1 MPASVILKIQLNRDK
16 SDILKLNSIETLVI
30 FIHLR
35 IQLITMKKYQGIIVD
50 TFARRQFKGEIAVDN
65 GKIISIKEKEDNN
78 DKNNEQHNHEQ
89 YILPGLVDAHVHI
102 ESSMTVPSVFA
113 RMAVAKGTVAVVS
126 DPHEIAN
133 VMGEEGIDYMIED
146 SKKVPLKFFFGVP
159 SCVPATPFESSGA
172 VLDAEAVD
180 RLLARKDLFYLS
192 EMMNFPG
199 VILGFPDVIAKL
211 DSAKKY
217 GKVIDGHA
225 PGLRGADL
233 QKYIEAGISTDHES
247 FTYEEAVEKIKL
259 GMKILIREGS
269 SARNFETL
277 YPLIDKYPD
286 SVMLCTDDSHPDTLI
301 HEGHIDKLIRRGQEK
316 GLDIYNLIRAAVIN
330 PVEHYGLNVGL
341 LREGDPADFIIVDNL
356 RAFNVLSTIINGTCV
371 YENGK
376 VLFPTE
382 KSSAKNVFNRSK
394 ILIDDVKLPV
404 PPAKETRK
412 QIKAGKQNKEN
423 FKENIN
429 EDINKEITKIRV
441 IVVQDGELVTGQELL
456 FPKIENGNLISDPS
470 HDILKIVVLSRYAD
484 DPVQIGF
491 IKNIGLKKGAIASS
505 IAHDSHN
512 IIAVGAT
519 DKDIVEAVNRL
530 VENKGG
536 IVVGTEENLFD
547 LPLEV
552 AGLMSTL
559 DGKEVA
565 SRYHLLNTE
574 AKKLGTSLES
584 PFMTLA
590 FMSLLVIPE
599 LKLGDKG
606 LFDVTKFEFVEL
618 FAEE

>member
-1 MPASVILKIQLNRDK
+1 MEV
-16 SDILKLNSIETLVI
+16 
-30 FIHLR
+30 
-35 IQLITMKKYQGIIVD
+35 YQGIIVD
-50 TFARRQFKGEIAVDN
+50 AISRRQFKGEIAVENGRIIRVEEKDHDN
-65 GKIISIKEKEDNN
+65 
-78 DKNNEQHNHEQ
+78 KN

-113 RMAVAKGTVAVVS
+113 RMAVVRGTVAVVS

-133 VMGEEGIDYMIED
+133 VMGEEGIDYMLED
-146 SKKVPLKFFFGVP
+146 SKKAPMKVFFGVP
-159 SCVPATPFESSGA
+159 SCVPATSFESAGA

-180 RLLARKDLFYLS
+180 RLLARDDLYYLS

-199 VILGFPDVIAKL
+199 VILRFPEVMAKL
-211 DSAKKY
+211 ESAKKY

-225 PGLRGADL
+225 PGLRGAEL
-233 QKYIEAGISTDHES
+233 QKYVSAGISTDHEC

-259 GMKILIREGS
+259 GMKIIIREGS

-277 YPLIDKYPD
+277 YSLIDEYPE

-301 HEGHIDKLIRRGQEK
+301 HEGHIDKLIRRGKEK
-316 GLDIYNLIRAAVIN
+316 GLDIYNLIQAAVIN
-330 PVEHYGLNVGL
+330 PVEHYDLNVGL

-356 RAFNVLSTIINGTCV
+356 ESFNVLSTFIDGNCV
-371 YENGK
+371 YTEGK
-376 VLFPTE
+376 ILFPIE
-382 KSSAKNVFNRSK
+382 KIPAKNVFNRSK
-394 ILIDDVKLPV
+394 ISIDDVKLTLSP
-404 PPAKETRK
+404 K
-412 QIKAGKQNKEN
+412 KEN
-423 FKENIN
+423 REQL
-429 EDINKEITKIRV
+429 TKVRV
-441 IVVQDGELVTGQELL
+441 IVAQDGELITGQEFAL
-456 FPKIENGNLISDPS
+456 PKVENGNLVSDPDR
-470 HDILKIVVLSRYAD
+470 DILKLVVLSRYRD

-512 IIAVGAT
+512 IIAVGVS
-519 DKDIVEAVNRL
+519 DKDIVEVVNRL

-536 IVVGTEENLFD
+536 IVVGTAEDLLD

-552 AGLMSTL
+552 AGLMSTRS
-559 DGKEVA
+559 GKMVA
-565 SRYHLLNTE
+565 SRYQLLNE
-574 AKKLGTSLES
+574 KARELGTSLKS

-606 LFDVTKFEFVEL
+606 LFDVTKFKFVEL
-618 FAEE
+618 FKEE

>member
-1 MPASVILKIQLNRDK
+1 
-16 SDILKLNSIETLVI
+16 
-30 FIHLR
+30 
-35 IQLITMKKYQGIIVD
+35 MKKYMGIIVD
-50 TFARRQFKGEIAVDN
+50 AISRRQFKGEITVEN
-65 GKIISIKEKEDNN
+65 GKIIRVEEKEHDN
-78 DKNNEQHNHEQ
+78 EQ

-133 VMGEEGIDYMIED
+133 VMGEEGIEFMLED
-146 SKKVPLKFFFGVP
+146 SKKSPLKIYFGVP

-172 VLDAEAVD
+172 VLDINAVD
-180 RLLARKDLFYLS
+180 RLLAKDDLHYLS

-199 VILGFPDVIAKL
+199 VISEFPDVMAKL
-211 DSAKKY
+211 ESARKH

-233 QKYIEAGISTDHES
+233 QKYIGAGISTDHEC
-247 FTYEEAVEKIKL
+247 FEYEEALEKIEL

-277 YPLIDKYPD
+277 YPLIDEYPD
-286 SVMLCTDDSHPDTLI
+286 HVMLCTDDSHPDTLI
-301 HEGHIDKLIRRGQEK
+301 YEGHIDKLIRRGQEK
-316 GLDIYNLIRAAVIN
+316 GLDIYNLIRTAVFN
-330 PVEHYGLNVGL
+330 PVKHYGLNVGL

-356 RAFNVLSTIINGTCV
+356 KSFNILSTFINGECV

-376 VLFPTE
+376 VLFPLE
-382 KSSAKNVFNRSK
+382 KVPAKNVFNRNK
-394 ILIDDVKLPV
+394 ISIDDVKLV
-404 PPAKETRK
+404 PPAGAIQEQTTEKG
-412 QIKAGKQNKEN
+412 IK
-423 FKENIN
+423 
-429 EDINKEITKIRV
+429 KIRV
-441 IVVQDGELVTGQELL
+441 IVANDGELVTGQELIV
-456 FPKIENGNLISDPS
+456 PKIENGNLVSDPER
-470 HDILKIVVLSRYAD
+470 DILKMVVLSRYSD
-484 DPVQIGF
+484 DPVRIGF
-491 IKNIGLKKGAIASS
+491 IKNIGLEKGAIASS

-519 DKDIVEAVNRL
+519 DEDIVETVNRL
-530 VENKGG
+530 IKNKGG
-536 IVVGTEENLFD
+536 IAVGTAENLLD

-559 DGKEVA
+559 EGEEVA
-565 SRYHLLNTE
+565 SRYHLLNEE
-574 AKKLGTSLES
+574 ARKLGTSLES

-606 LFDVTKFEFVEL
+606 LFDVTKFEFVDL
-618 FAEE
+618 FADE

>member
-1 MPASVILKIQLNRDK
+1 MQ
-16 SDILKLNSIETLVI
+16 T
-30 FIHLR
+30 
-35 IQLITMKKYQGIIVD
+35 YQGIIVD
-50 TFARRQFKGEIAVDN
+50 AISRRKFKGEIAVEN
-65 GKIISIKEKEDNN
+65 GKIISIEEKEHDI
-78 DKNNEQHNHEQ
+78 EH

-113 RMAVAKGTVAVVS
+113 RMAVARGTVAVVS

-133 VMGEEGIDYMIED
+133 IMGEEGIDYMLED
-146 SKKVPLKFFFGVP
+146 ARKAPLKVFFGVP

-180 RLLARKDLFYLS
+180 RLLAREDLHYLS

-199 VILGFPDVIAKL
+199 VVMEFPDVIAKL

-217 GKVIDGHA
+217 CKVIDGHA

-233 QKYIEAGISTDHES
+233 QKYIAAGISTDHEC
-247 FTYEEAVEKIKL
+247 FEYEEAVEKINL

-277 YPLIDKYPD
+277 YKLIDEYPE
-286 SVMLCTDDSHPDTLI
+286 SVMLCTDDSHPDTLV

-316 GLDIYNLIRAAVIN
+316 GLDIYNLIKAAVIN

-341 LREGDPADFIIVDNL
+341 LREGDPADFIIVDDL
-356 RAFNVLSTIINGTCV
+356 KAFNVLKTFIDGNCV
-371 YENGK
+371 YDDGK
-376 VLFPTE
+376 VLFSVE
-382 KSSAKNVFNRSK
+382 KAPAKNVFNRSK
-394 ILIDDVKLPV
+394 ISIDDVKLAM
-404 PPAKETRK
+404 PASGNSEEQMK
-412 QIKAGKQNKEN
+412 
-423 FKENIN
+423 
-429 EDINKEITKIRV
+429 KIRV
-441 IVVQDGELVTGQELL
+441 IVAQDGELVTGQELAL
-456 FPKIENGNLISDPS
+456 PKVENGNLVSDPDR
-470 HDILKIVVLSRYAD
+470 DILKIVVLSRYAD

-491 IKNIGLKKGAIASS
+491 IKNISLKKGAIASS

-519 DKDIVEAVNRL
+519 DEDIVEAVNRL
-530 VENKGG
+530 VENQGG
-536 IVVGTEENLFD
+536 IVVGTAKNLID

-552 AGLMSTL
+552 SGLMSTL

-565 SRYHLLNTE
+565 SRYEQLNEE
-574 AKKLGTSLES
+574 ARKLGTSLMS
-584 PFMTLA
+584 PFMTLS

-618 FAEE
+618 FAGE

>member
-1 MPASVILKIQLNRDK
+1 MQ
-16 SDILKLNSIETLVI
+16 
-30 FIHLR
+30 
-35 IQLITMKKYQGIIVD
+35 KYAGIIVD
-50 TFARRQFKGEIAVDN
+50 AVSRRQFKGEIIVEN
-65 GKIISIKEKEDNN
+65 GKIISIKENEHDN
-78 DKNNEQHNHEQ
+78 EQ

-133 VMGEEGIDYMIED
+133 VMGEEGIEFMLED
-146 SKKVPLKFFFGVP
+146 SKKAPLKIYFGVP

-172 VLDAEAVD
+172 VLDASAVD
-180 RLLARKDLFYLS
+180 RLLAREDLYYLS

-199 VILGFPDVIAKL
+199 VISEFPEVMAKL
-211 DSAKKY
+211 EFAKKY

-233 QKYIEAGISTDHES
+233 QKYIEAGISTDHEC
-247 FTYEEAVEKIKL
+247 FEYEEALEKIKF

-277 YPLIDKYPD
+277 YRLIDEYPD

-301 HEGHIDKLIRRGQEK
+301 YEGHIDKLIRRGQEK
-316 GLDIYNLIRAAVIN
+316 GLDIYNLIRAAVFN
-330 PVEHYGLNVGL
+330 PVEHYGLVVGL
-341 LREGDPADFIIVDNL
+341 LREGDPADFIIVDDL
-356 RAFNVLSTIINGTCV
+356 KSFNVLSTFTDGECV
-371 YENGK
+371 YDKGK
-376 VLFPTE
+376 VLFPRE
-382 KSSAKNVFNRSK
+382 KVPAKNVFKRNK
-394 ILIDDVKLPV
+394 ISIDDVKLAAPH
-404 PPAKETRK
+404 AEADKNQK
-412 QIKAGKQNKEN
+412 
-423 FKENIN
+423 
-429 EDINKEITKIRV
+429 KIRV
-441 IVVQDGELVTGQELL
+441 IVAQDGELVTGQELVL
-456 FPKIENGNLISDPS
+456 PKIENGNLVSDPS
-470 HDILKIVVLSRYAD
+470 KDILKMVVLSRYGD

-519 DKDIVEAVNRL
+519 DKDIVGAVNRL

-536 IVVGTEENLFD
+536 IVVGTAEHLLG

-559 DGKEVA
+559 SGEEVA
-565 SRYHLLNTE
+565 SRYDLLNEE
-574 AKKLGTSLES
+574 AKRLGTSLES

-618 FAEE
+618 FVDE

>member
-1 MPASVILKIQLNRDK
+1 
-16 SDILKLNSIETLVI
+16 
-30 FIHLR
+30 
-35 IQLITMKKYQGIIVD
+35 MKKYLGIIVD
-50 TFARRQFKGEIAVDN
+50 SFTRRQFKGEITVED
-65 GKIISIKEKEDNN
+65 GKIIRVIEKEHDN
-78 DKNNEQHNHEQ
+78 EQ

-113 RMAVAKGTVAVVS
+113 RMAVAKGTVAVIS

-133 VMGEEGIDYMIED
+133 VMGEEGIDYMLEN
-146 SKKVPLKFFFGVP
+146 SRKAPLKVFFGVP

-180 RLLARKDLFYLS
+180 RLLAREDLYYLS

-199 VILGFPDVIAKL
+199 VIFGFPDVMAKL
-211 DSAKKY
+211 ESAKKH

-225 PGLRGADL
+225 PGLKGDDL
-233 QKYIEAGISTDHES
+233 KKYIAAGISTDHES
-247 FTYEEAVEKIKL
+247 FTYEEAVEKIKS

-277 YPLIDKYPD
+277 YSLIDEYPE

-301 HEGHIDKLIRRGQEK
+301 YEGHIDKLIRRGQGK

-330 PVEHYGLNVGL
+330 PVKHYGLNVGML
-341 LREGDPADFIIVDNL
+341 HEGDPADFIIVDDL
-356 RAFNVLSTIINGTCV
+356 KSFNVLSTFIEGNCV
-371 YENGK
+371 YDNGN
-376 VLFPTE
+376 VLFPAE
-382 KSSAKNVFNRSK
+382 NISAKNVFNRSK
-394 ILIDDVKLPV
+394 ISIDDIKLTLHL
-404 PPAKETRK
+404 ERE
-412 QIKAGKQNKEN
+412 NKE
-423 FKENIN
+423 KTREGI
-429 EDINKEITKIRV
+429 KKVRV
-441 IVVQDGELVTGQELL
+441 IVAQDGELVTGQELAL
-456 FPKIENGNLISDPS
+456 SKIENGNLVSDPER
-470 HDILKIVVLSRYAD
+470 DILKIVVLSRYAD
-484 DPVQIGF
+484 DPVQVGF
-491 IKNIGLKKGAIASS
+491 IKNISLKKGAIASS

-519 DKDIVEAVNRL
+519 DKDIVAAVNRL

-536 IVVGTEENLFD
+536 IVVGTAENLLD

-565 SRYHLLNTE
+565 SQYQLLNAE
-574 AKKLGTSLES
+574 ARKLGTSLES

-618 FAEE
+618 FADE

>member
-1 MPASVILKIQLNRDK
+1 MQ
-16 SDILKLNSIETLVI
+16 
-30 FIHLR
+30 
-35 IQLITMKKYQGIIVD
+35 KYQGIIVD
-50 TFARRQFKGEIAVDN
+50 AISRRKFKGEITVEN
-65 GKIISIKEKEDNN
+65 GKITSIEEKEHDI
-78 DKNNEQHNHEQ
+78 DQ

-113 RMAVAKGTVAVVS
+113 RMTVARGTVAVVS

-133 VMGEEGIDYMIED
+133 VMGEEGIEYMLED
-146 SKKVPLKFFFGVP
+146 VKKAPLKVYFGVP
-159 SCVPATPFESSGA
+159 SCVPATPFESAGA

-180 RLLARKDLFYLS
+180 RLLAREDLYYLS

-199 VILGFPDVIAKL
+199 VVLEFPNVMAKL
-211 DSAKKY
+211 ESAKKY

-233 QKYIEAGISTDHES
+233 QKYVGAGISTDHEC
-247 FTYEEAVEKIKL
+247 FIYEEAVEKIKL

-277 YPLIDKYPD
+277 YRLIDEYPE

-301 HEGHIDKLIRRGQEK
+301 YEGHIDKLLRRGQKK
-316 GLDIYNLIRAAVIN
+316 GLDMYNLIRAAVIN

-341 LREGDPADFIIVDNL
+341 LREGDPADFIIVDDL
-356 RAFNVLSTIINGTCV
+356 KSFNVLKTFIDGNCV
-371 YENGK
+371 YDNGK
-376 VLFPTE
+376 ILFSVE
-382 KSSAKNVFNRSK
+382 KTPAKNVFNRGK
-394 ILIDDVKLPV
+394 ISIDDVKLVVPV
-404 PPAKETRK
+404 SMYNGEQMK
-412 QIKAGKQNKEN
+412 
-423 FKENIN
+423 
-429 EDINKEITKIRV
+429 KIRV
-441 IVVQDGELVTGQELL
+441 IVAQDGELVTGQELAL
-456 FPKIENGNLISDPS
+456 PKVENGNLVSDPAR
-470 HDILKIVVLSRYAD
+470 DILKMVVLSRYAD

-512 IIAVGAT
+512 IIAFGAT
-519 DKDIVEAVNRL
+519 DEDIIKAVNRL
-530 VENKGG
+530 VENRGG
-536 IVVGTEENLFD
+536 IVVGTADNLLDF
-547 LPLEV
+547 PLEV

-559 DGKEVA
+559 EGEEVA
-565 SRYHLLNTE
+565 ARYRLLNEE
-574 AKKLGTSLES
+574 AQKLGTSLMS
-584 PFMTLA
+584 PFMTLS

-618 FAEE
+618 FAGE

>member
-1 MPASVILKIQLNRDK
+1 MQ
-16 SDILKLNSIETLVI
+16 T
-30 FIHLR
+30 
-35 IQLITMKKYQGIIVD
+35 YQGIIVD
-50 TFARRQFKGEIAVDN
+50 AISRREFKGEIAVEN
-65 GKIISIKEKEDNN
+65 GKIISIEEKEHDN
-78 DKNNEQHNHEQ
+78 DQ

-113 RMAVAKGTVAVVS
+113 RMAVARGTVAVVS

-133 VMGEEGIDYMIED
+133 VMGEEGIDYMLED
-146 SKKVPLKFFFGVP
+146 ARKAPLKVFFGVP
-159 SCVPATPFESSGA
+159 SCVPATPFESAGA

-180 RLLARKDLFYLS
+180 RLLAREDLHYLS

-199 VILGFPDVIAKL
+199 VVLEFPEVMAKL
-211 DSAKKY
+211 GSAKKY
-217 GKVIDGHA
+217 GKIIDGHA
-225 PGLRGADL
+225 PGLKEDAL
-233 QKYIEAGISTDHES
+233 QKYVDAGISTDHEC

-277 YPLIDKYPD
+277 YKLIDEYPE

-301 HEGHIDKLIRRGQEK
+301 YEGHIDKLLRRGQEK

-341 LREGDPADFIIVDNL
+341 LREGDPADFIIVDDL
-356 RAFNVLSTIINGTCV
+356 KSFNVLKTFIDGNCV
-371 YENGK
+371 YDDEK
-376 VLFPTE
+376 ILFSVERAP
-382 KSSAKNVFNRSK
+382 AKNVFNRGK
-394 ILIDDVKLPV
+394 ISIDDVKLAM
-404 PPAKETRK
+404 PASGNSWEQMK
-412 QIKAGKQNKEN
+412 
-423 FKENIN
+423 
-429 EDINKEITKIRV
+429 KIRV
-441 IVVQDGELVTGQELL
+441 IVAQDGELVTGQELAL
-456 FPKIENGNLISDPS
+456 PKVESGNLVSDPAR
-470 HDILKIVVLSRYAD
+470 DILKMVVLSRYAD

-519 DKDIVEAVNRL
+519 DEDIVGAVNRL
-530 VENKGG
+530 VENRGG
-536 IVVGTEENLFD
+536 IVVGTTEYLFD

-552 AGLMSTL
+552 SGLMSTL

-565 SRYHLLNTE
+565 ARYERLNEE
-574 AKKLGTSLES
+574 ARKLGTSLIS
-584 PFMTLA
+584 PFMTLS

-618 FAEE
+618 FVGE

>member
-1 MPASVILKIQLNRDK
+1 
-16 SDILKLNSIETLVI
+16 
-30 FIHLR
+30 
-35 IQLITMKKYQGIIVD
+35 MKKYMGIIVD
-50 TFARRQFKGEIAVDN
+50 AVFRRQFKGEITVEN
-65 GKIISIKEKEDNN
+65 GKITSIKEKEHDN
-78 DKNNEQHNHEQ
+78 EH

-113 RMAVAKGTVAVVS
+113 RMAIAKGTVAVVS

-133 VMGEEGIDYMIED
+133 VMGEEGIEFMLEN
-146 SKKVPLKFFFGVP
+146 SKRSPLKIYFGVP

-180 RLLARKDLFYLS
+180 RLLAKEELCYLS

-199 VILGFPDVIAKL
+199 VILGFPDVMAKL
-211 DSAKKY
+211 ESAKKH

-233 QKYIEAGISTDHES
+233 QKYIGAGISTDHEC
-247 FTYEEAVEKIKL
+247 FEYEEAIEKIKL

-277 YPLIDKYPD
+277 HRLIDEYPD

-301 HEGHIDKLIRRGQEK
+301 YEGHIDKLIRRGQEK
-316 GLDIYNLIRAAVIN
+316 GLDIYNLIRAAVFN
-330 PVEHYGLNVGL
+330 PVKHYGLNVGL
-341 LREGDPADFIIVDNL
+341 LREGDPADFILVDDL
-356 RAFNVLSTIINGTCV
+356 KSFNVLSTFIGGECV
-371 YENGK
+371 FDKGK
-376 VLFPTE
+376 VLFPLE
-382 KSSAKNVFNRSK
+382 KVPAKNVFNRKK
-394 ILIDDVKLPV
+394 ISVDDVKLGL
-404 PPAKETRK
+404 PPAEADKE
-412 QIKAGKQNKEN
+412 QIK
-423 FKENIN
+423 
-429 EDINKEITKIRV
+429 KIRA
-441 IVVQDGELVTGQELL
+441 IVARDGELVTGQELFL
-456 FPKIENGNLISDPS
+456 PNIKNGSLVSDPAR
-470 HDILKIVVLSRYAD
+470 DILKMVVLSRYAD

-491 IKNIGLKKGAIASS
+491 IKNMGLKKGAIASS

-512 IIAVGAT
+512 IIAAGAT

-536 IVVGTEENLFD
+536 IVVGTAENLLD

-559 DGKEVA
+559 EGKEVA
-565 SRYHLLNTE
+565 SRYQMLNEE
-574 AKKLGTSLES
+574 ARRLGTSLKS

-618 FAEE
+618 FADE

>member
-1 MPASVILKIQLNRDK
+1 MQ
-16 SDILKLNSIETLVI
+16 T
-30 FIHLR
+30 
-35 IQLITMKKYQGIIVD
+35 YQGIIVD
-50 TFARRQFKGEIAVDN
+50 AFSRRKFKGEIAVEN
-65 GKIISIKEKEDNN
+65 GKIISIKEKEHNN
-78 DKNNEQHNHEQ
+78 EQ

-113 RMAVAKGTVAVVS
+113 RMVVARGTVAVVS

-133 VMGEEGIDYMIED
+133 VMGEEGIEYMLED
-146 SKKVPLKFFFGVP
+146 SRKAPLKIFFGVP
-159 SCVPATPFESSGA
+159 SCVPATPFESAGA

-180 RLLARKDLFYLS
+180 RLLARKDLHYLS

-199 VILGFPDVIAKL
+199 VVLEFPEVMAKL
-211 DSAKKY
+211 ESAKMY
-217 GKVIDGHA
+217 GKIIDGHA
-225 PGLRGADL
+225 PGLSGADL
-233 QKYIEAGISTDHES
+233 QKYVGAGISTDHEC

-277 YPLIDKYPD
+277 YRLIDEYPE

-301 HEGHIDKLIRRGQEK
+301 YEGHIDKLVRRGQEK

-341 LREGDPADFIIVDNL
+341 LREGDPADFIIVDDL
-356 RAFNVLSTIINGTCV
+356 KSFNVLKTFIDGNCV
-371 YENGK
+371 YDNGK
-376 VLFPTE
+376 ILFSFE
-382 KSSAKNVFNRSK
+382 KAPAKNVFNRGK
-394 ILIDDVKLPV
+394 ISIDDVKLAL
-404 PPAKETRK
+404 PASENTGE
-412 QIKAGKQNKEN
+412 QINGEQMR
-423 FKENIN
+423 
-429 EDINKEITKIRV
+429 KIRV
-441 IVVQDGELVTGQELL
+441 IVAQDGELVTGQELAL
-456 FPKIENGNLISDPS
+456 PKVENENLVSDPAR
-470 HDILKIVVLSRYAD
+470 DILKMVVLSRYAD

-519 DKDIVEAVNRL
+519 DEDIVRAVNRL
-530 VENKGG
+530 VENQGG
-536 IVVGTEENLFD
+536 IVVGTPNNLLD

-552 AGLMSTL
+552 SGLMSTL

-565 SRYHLLNTE
+565 ARYQLLNRE
-574 AKKLGTSLES
+574 ARKLGTSLMS
-584 PFMTLA
+584 PFMTLS

-618 FAEE
+618 FAGE

>member
-1 MPASVILKIQLNRDK
+1 MQ
-16 SDILKLNSIETLVI
+16 
-30 FIHLR
+30 
-35 IQLITMKKYQGIIVD
+35 KYSGIIVD
-50 TFARRQFKGEIAVDN
+50 AVSRWQFKGEITVEN
-65 GKIISIKEKEDNN
+65 GKITRVEEKEH
-78 DKNNEQHNHEQ
+78 DKEQ

-133 VMGEEGIDYMIED
+133 VMGEKGIDFMLED
-146 SKKVPLKFFFGVP
+146 SKRSPLKVYFGVP
-159 SCVPATPFESSGA
+159 SCVPATPFESAGA

-180 RLLARKDLFYLS
+180 RLLARNDLHYLS

-199 VILGFPDVIAKL
+199 VILGFPEVMAKL
-211 DSAKKY
+211 ESAKKY
-217 GKVIDGHA
+217 GKVVDGHA

-233 QKYIEAGISTDHES
+233 QKYIGAGISTDHEC
-247 FTYEEAVEKIKL
+247 FTYEEAAEKTKL
-259 GMKILIREGS
+259 WMKVLIREGS

-277 YPLIDKYPD
+277 YSLIDEYPKA
-286 SVMLCTDDSHPDTLI
+286 VMLCTDDSHPDTLI
-301 HEGHIDKLIRRGQEK
+301 SEGHIDKLIRNGQEK
-316 GLDIYNLIRAAVIN
+316 GLDIYNLLRAAVFN
-330 PVEHYGLNVGL
+330 PVEHYGLDVGL
-341 LREGDPADFIIVDNL
+341 LREGDPADFIIVDDL
-356 RAFNVLSTIINGTCV
+356 KSFNVLSTFIEGNCV
-371 YENGK
+371 YNKGK
-376 VLFPTE
+376 VLFPA
-382 KSSAKNVFNRSK
+382 KKAPAKNVFNRSK
-394 ILIDDVKLPV
+394 ISINDVKLAV
-404 PPAKETRK
+404 PAGETKERI
-412 QIKAGKQNKEN
+412 Q
-423 FKENIN
+423 
-429 EDINKEITKIRV
+429 KIRV
-441 IVVQDGELVTGQELL
+441 IVAQDGELVTGQELAL
-456 FPKIENGNLISDPS
+456 PKIENGNLISDPS
-470 HDILKIVVLSRYAD
+470 RDILKMVVLSRYAD

-519 DKDIVEAVNRL
+519 DEDIVEAVNRL

-536 IVVGTEENLFD
+536 IVVGTAGNILD

-559 DGKEVA
+559 SGEEVA
-565 SRYHLLNTE
+565 SRYQMLNEE
-574 AKKLGTSLES
+574 AKRLGTSLKS

-618 FAEE
+618 FSE

>member
-1 MPASVILKIQLNRDK
+1 MQ
-16 SDILKLNSIETLVI
+16 T
-30 FIHLR
+30 
-35 IQLITMKKYQGIIVD
+35 YQGIIVD
-50 TFARRQFKGEIAVDN
+50 AISRRKFKGEIAVEN
-65 GKIISIKEKEDNN
+65 GKIISIEEKEHDI
-78 DKNNEQHNHEQ
+78 EQ

-113 RMAVAKGTVAVVS
+113 RMAVARGTVAVVS

-133 VMGEEGIDYMIED
+133 VMGEEGIDYMLED
-146 SKKVPLKFFFGVP
+146 ARKVPLNIFFGVP
-159 SCVPATPFESSGA
+159 SCVPATPFESAGA

-180 RLLARKDLFYLS
+180 RLLEREDLHYLS

-199 VILGFPDVIAKL
+199 VVLEFPDVIAKL
-211 DSAKKY
+211 ESAKKY
-217 GKVIDGHA
+217 GKNIDGHA

-233 QKYIEAGISTDHES
+233 QKYVSAGISTDHES
-247 FTYEEAVEKIKL
+247 FAYEEAVEKIKL

-277 YPLIDKYPD
+277 YKLIDEYTE

-301 HEGHIDKLIRRGQEK
+301 YEGHIDKLLRRGQEK
-316 GLDIYNLIRAAVIN
+316 GLDIYNLIKTAVIN

-341 LREGDPADFIIVDNL
+341 LREGDPADFIIVDDL
-356 RAFNVLSTIINGTCV
+356 KSFNVLKTFIDGNCV
-371 YENGK
+371 YDDGK
-376 VLFPTE
+376 VLFSVDKAP
-382 KSSAKNVFNRSK
+382 AKNVFNRSK
-394 ILIDDVKLPV
+394 ISIDDVKLAL
-404 PPAKETRK
+404 PAP
-412 QIKAGKQNKEN
+412 EN
-423 FKENIN
+423 NGGQMK
-429 EDINKEITKIRV
+429 KIRV
-441 IVVQDGELVTGQELL
+441 IVAQDGELVTGQELAI
-456 FPKIENGNLISDPS
+456 PKLENGNLVSDPAR
-470 HDILKIVVLSRYAD
+470 DILKMVVLSRYAD
-484 DPVQIGF
+484 DPVQTGF

-519 DKDIVEAVNRL
+519 DEDIVEAVNRL
-530 VENKGG
+530 VENQGG
-536 IVVGTEENLFD
+536 IVVGTKENLID

-552 AGLMSTL
+552 SGLMSTL

-565 SRYHLLNTE
+565 ARYEQLNEE
-574 AKKLGTSLES
+574 AKKLGTSLMS
-584 PFMTLA
+584 PFMTLS

-618 FAEE
+618 FVRE

>member
-1 MPASVILKIQLNRDK
+1 MQ
-16 SDILKLNSIETLVI
+16 T
-30 FIHLR
+30 
-35 IQLITMKKYQGIIVD
+35 YQGIIVD
-50 TFARRQFKGEIAVDN
+50 AISRRKFKGEIAVEN
-65 GKIISIKEKEDNN
+65 GKIISIEEKEHDI
-78 DKNNEQHNHEQ
+78 EQ

-113 RMAVAKGTVAVVS
+113 RMAVARGTVAVVS

-133 VMGEEGIDYMIED
+133 VMGEEGIDYMLED
-146 SKKVPLKFFFGVP
+146 ARKVPLKVFLGVP
-159 SCVPATPFESSGA
+159 SCVPATPFESAGA

-180 RLLARKDLFYLS
+180 RLLAREDLHYLS

-199 VILGFPDVIAKL
+199 VVLEFPDVIAKL
-211 DSAKKY
+211 ESAKKY
-217 GKVIDGHA
+217 GKNIDGHA

-233 QKYIEAGISTDHES
+233 QKYVSAGISTDHES
-247 FTYEEAVEKIKL
+247 FAYEEAVEKIKL

-277 YPLIDKYPD
+277 YKLIDEYTE

-301 HEGHIDKLIRRGQEK
+301 YEGHIDKLLRRGQEK
-316 GLDIYNLIRAAVIN
+316 GLDIYNLIKTAVIN

-341 LREGDPADFIIVDNL
+341 LREGDHADFIIVDDL
-356 RAFNVLSTIINGTCV
+356 KSFNVLKTFIDGNCV
-371 YENGK
+371 YDDGK
-376 VLFPTE
+376 VLFSVDKAP
-382 KSSAKNVFNRSK
+382 AKNVFNRNK
-394 ILIDDVKLPV
+394 ISIDDVKLAL
-404 PPAKETRK
+404 PAS
-412 QIKAGKQNKEN
+412 EN
-423 FKENIN
+423 NGRQMK
-429 EDINKEITKIRV
+429 KIRV
-441 IVVQDGELVTGQELL
+441 IVAQDGELVTGQELAI
-456 FPKIENGNLISDPS
+456 PKLENGNLVSDPAR
-470 HDILKIVVLSRYAD
+470 DILKMVVLSRYAD

-519 DKDIVEAVNRL
+519 DEDIVEAVNRL
-530 VENKGG
+530 VENQGG
-536 IVVGTEENLFD
+536 IVVGTKENLID

-552 AGLMSTL
+552 SGLMSTL

-565 SRYHLLNTE
+565 ARYEQLNEE
-574 AKKLGTSLES
+574 AKKLGTSLMS
-584 PFMTLA
+584 PFMTLS

-618 FAEE
+618 FVSE

>member
-1 MPASVILKIQLNRDK
+1 MQ
-16 SDILKLNSIETLVI
+16 T
-30 FIHLR
+30 
-35 IQLITMKKYQGIIVD
+35 YQGIIVD
-50 TFARRQFKGEIAVDN
+50 AISRRKFKGEIAVEN
-65 GKIISIKEKEDNN
+65 GKIISIEEK
-78 DKNNEQHNHEQ
+78 NHDIEQ

-113 RMAVAKGTVAVVS
+113 RMVVARGTVAVVS

-133 VMGEEGIDYMIED
+133 IMGEEGIDYMLED
-146 SKKVPLKFFFGVP
+146 AKKVPLKAFFGVP

-172 VLDAEAVD
+172 VLDADAVD
-180 RLLARKDLFYLS
+180 RLLAREDLYYLS

-199 VILGFPDVIAKL
+199 VIMGFPEVMAKL
-211 DSAKKY
+211 ESAKKY
-217 GKVIDGHA
+217 GKNIDGHA

-233 QKYIEAGISTDHES
+233 QKYVGAGISTDHES

-277 YPLIDKYPD
+277 HKLIDEYPE

-301 HEGHIDKLIRRGQEK
+301 YEGHIDKLLRRGQEK

-330 PVEHYGLNVGL
+330 PVEHYGLDVGM
-341 LREGDPADFIIVDNL
+341 LREGYPADFIIIDDL
-356 RAFNVLSTIINGTCV
+356 KSFNVMKTFIDGNCV
-371 YENGK
+371 YDNGK
-376 VLFPTE
+376 VLFSIE
-382 KSSAKNVFNRSK
+382 KAPVKNVFNRGK
-394 ILIDDVKLPV
+394 ISIDDIKLTLPDSEI
-404 PPAKETRK
+404 KGEQMEK
-412 QIKAGKQNKEN
+412 QIK
-423 FKENIN
+423 
-429 EDINKEITKIRV
+429 KIRV
-441 IVVQDGELVTGQELL
+441 IVAQDGELVTGQETVL
-456 FPKIENGNLISDPS
+456 PKVENGNLVSDPAR
-470 HDILKIVVLSRYAD
+470 DILKMVVLSRYAN
-484 DPVQIGF
+484 DPAQIGF

-519 DKDIVEAVNRL
+519 DEEIVGAVNRL
-530 VENKGG
+530 VENRGG
-536 IVVGTEENLFD
+536 IVVGTAENLLD

-552 AGLMSTL
+552 SGLMSTL

-565 SRYHLLNTE
+565 ARYGQLNEE
-574 AKKLGTSLES
+574 ARKLGTSLMS
-584 PFMTLA
+584 PFMTLS

-618 FAEE
+618 FADE

>member
-1 MPASVILKIQLNRDK
+1 MQ
-16 SDILKLNSIETLVI
+16 
-30 FIHLR
+30 
-35 IQLITMKKYQGIIVD
+35 KYRGIIVD
-50 TFARRQFKGEIAVDN
+50 AISRRKFKGEIAVED
-65 GKIISIKEKEDNN
+65 GKIISIEEKEHDI
-78 DKNNEQHNHEQ
+78 EQ

-113 RMAVAKGTVAVVS
+113 RMAIARGTVAVVS

-133 VMGEEGIDYMIED
+133 VMGEEGIDYMLED
-146 SKKVPLKFFFGVP
+146 ARKTPLKAFFGVP
-159 SCVPATPFESSGA
+159 SCVPATPFESAGA

-180 RLLARKDLFYLS
+180 RLLAREDLHYLS

-199 VILGFPDVIAKL
+199 VIMEFPEVMAKL
-211 DSAKKY
+211 ESAKKH

-233 QKYIEAGISTDHES
+233 QKYVSAGISTDHEC
-247 FTYEEAVEKIKL
+247 FTCEEAVEKIKL

-277 YPLIDKYPD
+277 YKLIDEYPE

-301 HEGHIDKLIRRGQEK
+301 HEGHIDKLLRRGREK

-330 PVEHYGLNVGL
+330 PMEHYELNVGL
-341 LREGDPADFIIVDNL
+341 LRGGDPADFIIVDDL
-356 RAFNVLSTIINGTCV
+356 KAFNVLKTFIDGNCV
-371 YENGK
+371 YDDGR
-376 VLFPTE
+376 VLFSVE
-382 KSSAKNVFNRSK
+382 KAPVKNVFNRGK
-394 ILIDDVKLPV
+394 ISIDDVKLAV
-404 PPAKETRK
+404 PASE
-412 QIKAGKQNKEN
+412 NKGEQM
-423 FKENIN
+423 K
-429 EDINKEITKIRV
+429 KIRV
-441 IVVQDGELVTGQELL
+441 IIAQDGELVTGQELAL
-456 FPKIENGNLISDPS
+456 PKLENGNLVSDPAR
-470 HDILKIVVLSRYAD
+470 DILKMVVLSRYAN

-519 DKDIVEAVNRL
+519 DEDIVGAVNRL
-530 VENKGG
+530 VENRGG
-536 IVVGTEENLFD
+536 IVVGTAESLLD

-552 AGLMSTL
+552 SGLMSTL

-565 SRYHLLNTE
+565 ARYQQLNEE
-574 AKKLGTSLES
+574 ARKLGTSLMS
-584 PFMTLA
+584 PFMTLS

-599 LKLGDKG
+599 LKLGDRG

-618 FAEE
+618 FVGG

>member
-1 MPASVILKIQLNRDK
+1 MQ
-16 SDILKLNSIETLVI
+16 
-30 FIHLR
+30 
-35 IQLITMKKYQGIIVD
+35 KYQGIIVD
-50 TFARRQFKGEIAVDN
+50 AISRRKFKGEITVEN
-65 GKIISIKEKEDNN
+65 GKIISIEEKEHEN
-78 DKNNEQHNHEQ
+78 EQ

-113 RMAVAKGTVAVVS
+113 RMVVARGTVAVVS

-133 VMGEEGIDYMIED
+133 VMGEEGIEYMLED
-146 SKKVPLKFFFGVP
+146 AKKVPLKVFFGVP

-180 RLLARKDLFYLS
+180 RLLARKDLYYLS

-199 VILGFPDVIAKL
+199 VILGFPEVMAKL
-211 DSAKKY
+211 ESAKKY

-225 PGLRGADL
+225 PGLKGADL
-233 QKYIEAGISTDHES
+233 QKYVGAGISTDHEC

-277 YPLIDKYPD
+277 YRLIDEYPE

-301 HEGHIDKLIRRGQEK
+301 YEGHIDKLLRRGQEK

-341 LREGDPADFIIVDNL
+341 LREGDSADFIIVDGL
-356 RAFNVLSTIINGTCV
+356 KSFNVLNTFIEGNCV
-371 YENGK
+371 YDNGK
-376 VLFPTE
+376 VLFSVE
-382 KSSAKNVFNRSK
+382 KAPAKNVFNRDK
-394 ILIDDVKLPV
+394 ISIDKVKLAV
-404 PPAKETRK
+404 PAS
-412 QIKAGKQNKEN
+412 EN
-423 FKENIN
+423 N
-429 EDINKEITKIRV
+429 EEQMKKIRV
-441 IVVQDGELVTGQELL
+441 IVAQDGELVTGQELAL
-456 FPKIENGNLISDPS
+456 PKLENGNLVSDPAR
-470 HDILKIVVLSRYAD
+470 DILKMVVLSRYAD

-519 DKDIVEAVNRL
+519 DEDIVGAVNRL
-530 VENKGG
+530 VENRGG
-536 IVVGTEENLFD
+536 IVVGTAENLLD

-552 AGLMSTL
+552 SGLMSTL
-559 DGKEVA
+559 DGEEVA
-565 SRYHLLNTE
+565 ARYHLLNE
-574 AKKLGTSLES
+574 ESRKLGTSLMS
-584 PFMTLA
+584 PFMTLS

-599 LKLGDKG
+599 LKLGDRG

-618 FAEE
+618 FADE

>member
-1 MPASVILKIQLNRDK
+1 
-16 SDILKLNSIETLVI
+16 
-30 FIHLR
+30 
-35 IQLITMKKYQGIIVD
+35 MKKYLGIIVD
-50 TFARRQFKGEIAVDN
+50 AVSRRQFKGEITVEN
-65 GKIISIKEKEDNN
+65 GKIIRVEEKEHDN
-78 DKNNEQHNHEQ
+78 DQ
-89 YILPGLVDAHVHI
+89 YVLPGLVDAHVHI

-133 VMGEEGIDYMIED
+133 VMGEEGIDYMLED
-146 SKKVPLKFFFGVP
+146 SKKSPLKVFFGVP
-159 SCVPATPFESSGA
+159 SCVPATPFESAGA

-180 RLLARKDLFYLS
+180 RLLAREELYYLS

-199 VILGFPDVIAKL
+199 VILDFPEVIAKL
-211 DSAKKY
+211 ESAKKY
-217 GKVIDGHA
+217 GKVVDGHA

-233 QKYIEAGISTDHES
+233 QKYIGAGISTDHEC

-259 GMKILIREGS
+259 GMKVLIREGS

-277 YPLIDKYPD
+277 YSLIDEYPEM
-286 SVMLCTDDSHPDTLI
+286 VMLCTDDSHPDTLI
-301 HEGHIDKLIRRGQEK
+301 YEGHIDKLIRRGQEK

-341 LREGDPADFIIVDNL
+341 LREGDPADFIIIDDL
-356 RAFNVLSTIINGTCV
+356 KSFNVLNTFIDGECV

-376 VLFPTE
+376 VLFPVE
-382 KSSAKNVFNRSK
+382 KVPAKNVFNRHK
-394 ILIDDVKLPV
+394 ISIDDIKLAV
-404 PPAKETRK
+404 SAGETGEQMR
-412 QIKAGKQNKEN
+412 
-423 FKENIN
+423 
-429 EDINKEITKIRV
+429 KIRV
-441 IVVQDGELVTGQELL
+441 IVARDGELVTGQELAL
-456 FPKIENGNLISDPS
+456 PKVENGNLVSDPS
-470 HDILKIVVLSRYAD
+470 RDILKMVVLSRYAD

-519 DKDIVEAVNRL
+519 DKDIVETVNRL

-536 IVVGTEENLFD
+536 IVVGTAENLLD

-559 DGKEVA
+559 DGEEVA
-565 SRYHLLNTE
+565 SMYRLLNAE
-574 AKKLGTSLES
+574 ARRLGTLLES

-618 FAEE
+618 FVNE

>member
-1 MPASVILKIQLNRDK
+1 
-16 SDILKLNSIETLVI
+16 
-30 FIHLR
+30 
-35 IQLITMKKYQGIIVD
+35 MKKYMGIIVD
-50 TFARRQFKGEIAVDN
+50 AVFRRQFKGEITVEN
-65 GKIISIKEKEDNN
+65 GKITSIKEKEHDN
-78 DKNNEQHNHEQ
+78 EH

-113 RMAVAKGTVAVVS
+113 RMAIAKGTVAVVS

-133 VMGEEGIDYMIED
+133 VMGEEGIEFMLEN
-146 SKKVPLKFFFGVP
+146 SKRSPLKIYFGVP

-180 RLLARKDLFYLS
+180 RLLAKEELCYLS

-199 VILGFPDVIAKL
+199 VILGFPDVMAKL
-211 DSAKKY
+211 ESAKKH

-233 QKYIEAGISTDHES
+233 QKYIGAGISTDHEC
-247 FTYEEAVEKIKL
+247 FEYEEAVEKIKL

-277 YPLIDKYPD
+277 HRLIDEYPE

-301 HEGHIDKLIRRGQEK
+301 YEGHIDKLIRRGQER
-316 GLDIYNLIRAAVIN
+316 GLDIYNLVRAAVFN
-330 PVEHYGLNVGL
+330 PVKHYGLNVGL
-341 LREGDPADFIIVDNL
+341 LREGDPADFIIVDDL
-356 RAFNVLSTIINGTCV
+356 KSFNVLSTFIGGECV
-371 YENGK
+371 YDKGK
-376 VLFPTE
+376 VLFPLE
-382 KSSAKNVFNRSK
+382 KVPAKNVFNRNK
-394 ILIDDVKLPV
+394 ISVDDVKLGL
-404 PPAKETRK
+404 PPAEADKE
-412 QIKAGKQNKEN
+412 QIK
-423 FKENIN
+423 
-429 EDINKEITKIRV
+429 KIRA
-441 IVVQDGELVTGQELL
+441 IVARDGELVTGQELFL
-456 FPKIENGNLISDPS
+456 PSIKNGSLVSDPAR
-470 HDILKIVVLSRYAD
+470 DILKMVVLSRYAD

-491 IKNIGLKKGAIASS
+491 IKNMGLKKGAIASS

-512 IIAVGAT
+512 IIAAGAT

-536 IVVGTEENLFD
+536 IVVGTAENLLD

-559 DGKEVA
+559 SGEEVA
-565 SRYHLLNTE
+565 SRYQMLNEE
-574 AKKLGTSLES
+574 ARRLGISLKS

-606 LFDVTKFEFVEL
+606 LFDVMKFEFVEL
-618 FAEE
+618 FADE